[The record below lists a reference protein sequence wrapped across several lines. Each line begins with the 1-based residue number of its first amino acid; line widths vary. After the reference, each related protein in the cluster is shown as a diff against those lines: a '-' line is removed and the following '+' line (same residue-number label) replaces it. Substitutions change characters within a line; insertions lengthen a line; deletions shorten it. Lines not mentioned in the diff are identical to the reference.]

1 MRIKPDIKLDFKDV
15 LLEPKRS
22 ILSSRR
28 SVNLERN
35 FIFRHWDKSAISWS
49 GIPIISSNMD
59 GVGTFSMAM
68 VLQEF
73 GMLTAIKKHYTFDD
87 WKVAV
92 INEGLRLNNV
102 IVSIGTN
109 AMWEDNAEDYATAK
123 SVLTE
128 WSEIKFICIDVANGY
143 QQNFVDFV
151 KRVRDDFPDKIL
163 IAGNVITAE
172 MTEQLIISGAD
183 IVKCG
188 IGPGSVCTTREQTG
202 VGVPQLSGVME
213 CADAA
218 HGLSGHVIADGGCTV
233 PGDVTKAFGAGAD
246 FVMLGGMLASHDES
260 ETKLENGKY
269 EFYGMSSDR
278 AKEVHGARK
287 DGYTSTEGKRV
298 MIEAKGSVRVT
309 IKNILGG
316 LRSAC
321 TMIGARRIKDIPKCT
336 TFVMVNNQQNQM
348 YEKIL

>member
-22 ILSSRR
+22 VLSSRK

-35 FIFRHWDKSAISWS
+35 FIFKGPSWRGAWS
-49 GIPIISSNMD
+49 GVPIISSNMD

-87 WKVAV
+87 WKKAV
-92 INEGLRLNNV
+92 SKGLRLRNV
-102 IVSIGTN
+102 VVSIGTN

-151 KRVRDDFPDKIL
+151 KRVRDDFPDKVL

-172 MTEQLIISGAD
+172 MTEQLIISGAE

-218 HGLSGHVIADGGCTV
+218 HGLGGHVIADGGCTG

-246 FVMLGGMLASHDES
+246 FVMLGGMLAFHNES
-260 ETKLENGKY
+260 ETELENGKY

-298 MIEAKGSVRVT
+298 AIESRGPVRATV
-309 IKNILGG
+309 KNILGG

-336 TFVMVNNQQNQM
+336 TFVMVNSQQNQI
-348 YEKIL
+348 YEK

>member
-22 ILSSRR
+22 VLSSRK
-28 SVNLERN
+28 SVKLERD
-35 FIFRHWDKSAISWS
+35 FIFKEKGKGGAWK
-49 GIPIISSNMD
+49 GVPIISSNMD

-73 GMLTAIKKHYTFDD
+73 DMLTAIKKHYTFDE
-87 WKVAV
+87 WKVA

-128 WSEIKFICIDVANGY
+128 WPEIKFICIDVANGY

-151 KRVRDDFPDKIL
+151 KRVRDDFPDKVL

-172 MTEQLIISGAD
+172 MTEQLIISGAE

-218 HGLSGHVIADGGCTV
+218 HGLGGHVIADGGCTV
-233 PGDVTKAFGAGAD
+233 PGDITKAFGAGAD
-246 FVMLGGMLASHDES
+246 FVMLGGMLAFHEECEMELID
-260 ETKLENGKY
+260 GKY

-287 DGYTSTEGKRV
+287 DGYTSTEGKQVITESR
-298 MIEAKGSVRVT
+298 GPVRDT

-321 TMIGARRIKDIPKCT
+321 TMIGARRIKDIPKCA
-336 TFVMVNNQQNQM
+336 TFVIVNNQQN
-348 YEKIL
+348 KIF